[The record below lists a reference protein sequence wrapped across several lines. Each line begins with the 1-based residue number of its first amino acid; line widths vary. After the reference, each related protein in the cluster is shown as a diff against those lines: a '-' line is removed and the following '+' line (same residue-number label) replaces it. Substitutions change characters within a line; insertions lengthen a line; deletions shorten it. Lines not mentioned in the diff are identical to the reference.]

1 MIFLQAL
8 APLAP
13 PERACPSIYSGA
25 MGYAVVALLGV
36 LLGATAALGAAF
48 LLLQRLSDRDLL
60 ERRLRVLLGYRD
72 ALGVP
77 SELARGTKGY
87 IEAAELDQLVHN
99 LEAVAKEFRLTSW
112 MFPDRL
118 RGAIARA
125 LLAFEEEARRARMRG
140 EKPSPVR
147 ITDAY
152 RQLEITLRHAAHR
165 GVDEFRRWRFWSFRS
180 EKPFEAE
187 NSMSGFPDFLPDTAP
202 STPPGPP
209 REDVF
214 RG

>member
-1 MIFLQAL
+1 
-8 APLAP
+8 
-13 PERACPSIYSGA
+13 

-36 LLGATAALGAAF
+36 LLGTASALGAAF

-77 SELARGTKGY
+77 SDLALGTKGH
-87 IEAAELDQLVHN
+87 IETAELDQLSHN

-118 RGAIARA
+118 REAIARA
-125 LLAFEEEARRARMRG
+125 LLVFEEEARRARMRG

-147 ITDAY
+147 LTDSY
-152 RQLEITLRHAAHR
+152 RQLELTLRHAAYR
-165 GVDEFRRWRFWSFRS
+165 GVEEFRRWRFWSFRP
-180 EKPFEAE
+180 EKPFHTE
-187 NSMSGFPDFLPDTAP
+187 NPKGAPPAFLPDAADGI
-202 STPPGPP
+202 PPRSK

-214 RG
+214 GG